1 MLETDKLIVSDLIAM
16 SSNVSSNLEKENTE
30 LRNAMITFR
39 NFLDSDTGTSDT
51 IKVMKKIAEA
61 YARDISLCISAN
73 ECDIQDV
80 SNLQASIGTEDLD
93 GSVIIPAK
101 NTAFSNYQ
109 YHEGECDRI
118 GNIID
123 GLDSWRVLEID
134 YWGIQ
139 FIYHDKKKSSYYSEY
154 QAWVK
159 KSDTFDAINASTS
172 KLFTYSE
179 TYRSIAREGLTALD
193 GSITVD
199 CIVPSYSV
207 DWLRDADVANSKEMV
222 HSGILPQSFFL
233 NTEER
238 EKLRDLGYTDKE
250 IMSLQSRCINS
261 ADRDFVRSLI
271 KEDYTTA
278 FAMDEA
284 SISKGIKDSMSV
296 FAFRHLTMDGAGN
309 YTEASIKDLANM
321 NDELLESNWS
331 QDYILDL
338 KGSRHNSN
346 MVITIDGLPLN
357 DVSESMWNSLDIK
370 AHRNL
375 TSSTDPTKYISS
387 PYQRLSFEEREFYV
401 ILFEE
406 DRDNATYVSNMNH
419 VKDAFAKDG
428 FADWEK
434 HLSNIKFMAYSA
446 DEPYRSTYLNNV
458 QNVNYDL
465 RYKDWPNTTG
475 DTIHINV
482 LNFSLTNPD
491 YYGTFFHESTHA
503 IDSKLGDL
511 STNHTYNGKNLTGA
525 LEADVRARVESEID
539 SCLSQASYNGLSYS
553 DKLKIKETV
562 IDSIMNQVDHDIF
575 GDPDFTLILSGSSLD
590 PVITEK
596 LYKEVRKNINNS
608 MTSMASDA
616 YGAFTGNT
624 LGGVY
629 IAGGH
634 SALDG
639 PNGPGSSDDFR
650 IYWLDNGRING
661 ANGTGLYIITQ
672 DGVRHNIDIADIR
685 NSSLTP
691 GSNFDEDVIMSQGNV
706 TYKNGKAACEI
717 FAEDMSAHLTG
728 NYKEINGLQFFDQDT
743 RDFLDNMYKK
753 ASK

>member
-1 MLETDKLIVSDLIAM
+1 MLEKDKLIVSDLIAM

-39 NFLDSDTGTSDT
+39 NFLDSNTGTSDT
-51 IKVMKKIAEA
+51 IKVMKQIAEA

-73 ECDIQDV
+73 ECDIKDA
-80 SNLQASIGTEDLD
+80 SILQSSIGTEDLD
-93 GSVIIPAK
+93 GSVIVPAMQ
-101 NTAFSNYQ
+101 TAYSNYQ
-109 YHEGECDRI
+109 YHDGECDRI

-123 GLDSWRVLEID
+123 GLDWWRVLEID

-222 HSGILPQSFFL
+222 HSCILPQSFFL

-238 EKLRDLGYTDKE
+238 ENLRDLGYTDKE
-250 IMSLQSRCINS
+250 IMSLQSRCVSS

-284 SISKGIKDSMSV
+284 SISKGIKESMSV
-296 FAFRHLTMDGAGN
+296 FAFRHLTMDGAGG
-309 YTEASIKDLANM
+309 YTEKSITQLAEM
-321 NDELLESNWS
+321 NDKLLESGWS

-338 KGSRHNSN
+338 AGSRHDPK
-346 MVITIDGLPLN
+346 MTVTIDGLPLS
-357 DVSESMWNSLDIK
+357 DVSERMFNSLDIK
-370 AHRNL
+370 AHSNI
-375 TSSTDPTKYISS
+375 TDPSDPTKYISS
-387 PYQRLSFEEREFYV
+387 PYAQLSFAEREFYV
-401 ILFEE
+401 VLFET
-406 DRDNATYVSNMNH
+406 DTDNKDYVKNMNS
-419 VKDAFAKDG
+419 VKDAFAKEG

-446 DEPYRSTYLNNV
+446 DEPYRSIYLKNV
-458 QNVNYDL
+458 QNVEYDL
-465 RYKDWPNTTG
+465 SNKAHPVTG
-475 DTIHINV
+475 GKKIHIDAS
-482 LNFSLTNPD
+482 NFSLTNPQ

-503 IDSKLGDL
+503 IDSSLGNL
-511 STNHTYNGKNLTGA
+511 STNHTYNGANLTDV
-525 LEADVRARVESEID
+525 LEADVRDRVEKEIQFYLTQG
-539 SCLSQASYNGLSYS
+539 SYKYLSDA
-553 DKLKIKETV
+553 DKLLLKAI
-562 IDSIMNQVDHDIF
+562 IMDSFMNQVDYATF
-575 GDPDFTLILSGSSLD
+575 GDPNFAMIIPAGASLKPSTALSFYTD
-590 PVITEK
+590 
-596 LYKEVRKNINNS
+596 VRKGIKAD

-624 LGGVY
+624 VG
-629 IAGGH
+629 GGH
-634 SALDG
+634 AALDG

-650 IYWLDNGRING
+650 MYWLSNGGING
-661 ANGTGLYIITQ
+661 ADGTGLYVETEDGQRHDIKDVTDITDKTQ
-672 DGVRHNIDIADIR
+672 TY
-685 NSSLTP
+685 NSS
-691 GSNFDEDVIMSQGNV
+691 FDEEVIMSAGNV
-706 TYKNGKAACEI
+706 TYKNGMAACEV

-728 NYKEINGLQFFDQDT
+728 NYTDINGLQFFNQDT
-743 RDFLDNMYKK
+743 RDFLNDMYKEG
-753 ASK
+753 SK